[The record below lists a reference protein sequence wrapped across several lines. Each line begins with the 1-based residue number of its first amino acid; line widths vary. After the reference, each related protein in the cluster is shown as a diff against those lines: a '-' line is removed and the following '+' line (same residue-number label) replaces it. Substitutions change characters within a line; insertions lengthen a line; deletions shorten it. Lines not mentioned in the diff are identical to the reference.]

1 MSKKKIISLV
11 CVCALVLTAIG
22 GTLAYLTDKD
32 QAVNVFSVGNVDI
45 SLSET
50 VEVNNGKTGDDKV
63 IYANKV
69 STTNGTTT
77 FSGLMPGNT
86 IVKTPKITNN
96 GSNAAY
102 VRVVVTVNNK
112 DELYAAIDN
121 YYKGL
126 GYTDA
131 QIQEKYNEIF
141 VGWGR
146 KYDKAEGEPTRL
158 WMADT
163 DHADGSKLLAIDY
176 AAVVYDSYWSIS
188 KNNVFQTETEKK
200 SIGKIS
206 SNGGESAYLGAW
218 NQDVY
223 YYKTMGG
230 MNGDEW
236 DSHCYVFYLK
246 LEAGESYE
254 KFFDGLTVPT
264 EFDAAQ
270 LKGFDGLK
278 IGVYADAIQTEG
290 FTETTEDGVIT
301 PAWVNAINA
310 LEEQHPL
317 GWWRNWN

>member
-1 MSKKKIISLV
+1 MSKKKIISLI
-11 CVCALVLTAIG
+11 CACALVLTAIG

-32 QAVNVFSVGNVDI
+32 KAENVFSVGSVDI
-45 SLSET
+45 TLSET

-63 IYANKV
+63 VYANRV
-69 STTNGTTT
+69 STTDGVTT

-86 IVKTPKITNN
+86 IVKTPKITNSGN
-96 GSNAAY
+96 NAAY

-121 YYKGL
+121 YYKSL
-126 GYTDA
+126 NYTDE
-131 QIQEKYNEIF
+131 QIQEKYDEIF

-146 KYDKAEGEPTRL
+146 KYNKADGEPTRL
-158 WMADT
+158 WMADA

-176 AAVVYDSYWSIS
+176 AATVYDSYWSIS
-188 KNNVFQTETEKK
+188 KNNVFQTETEKN
-200 SIGKIS
+200 SNGKIS
-206 SNGGESAYLGAW
+206 SAGGEYAYLGAW

-230 MNGDEW
+230 MNGDDW

-264 EFDAAQ
+264 EFDADQ
-270 LKGFDGLK
+270 LKGFNGLK

-290 FTETTEDGVIT
+290 FTTWTD
-301 PAWVNAINA
+301 AINA